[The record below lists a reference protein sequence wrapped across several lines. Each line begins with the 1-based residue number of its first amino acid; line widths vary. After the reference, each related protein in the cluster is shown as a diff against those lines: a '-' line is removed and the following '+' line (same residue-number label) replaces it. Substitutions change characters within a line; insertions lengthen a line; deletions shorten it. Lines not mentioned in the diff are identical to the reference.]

1 MILPLIRQ
9 FSFYHDMKKLKLER
23 IYYKLYLLANEI
35 KDNHLDVY
43 SAGTAFYLFIS
54 IIPFFVALFSLVP
67 YTPISRQ
74 DVLDLSTLLPDEFDI
89 LIQAVTAE
97 AYVKNSARLWIAL
110 IIAIWSAARGI
121 MYMTK
126 GLNEIYDVSERRNY
140 IKLRLWASLYTLFI
154 VVALVI
160 LLVMGVFGK
169 RIMQIVSDHLPR
181 LPEKAAVWLGTII
194 DLRVLIILLCLF
206 LLFVFLYTF
215 LPNTKVLWLYQTPGA
230 AVCSVAWWL
239 FTKLF
244 SFVIGWFGSFSMYG
258 SMATVVA
265 SMLWLYCCMYILFVC
280 AELNSHFAQTII
292 NHLKAR
298 RALKSKHSGDAAH

>member
-1 MILPLIRQ
+1 
-9 FSFYHDMKKLKLER
+9 MKKIRFER
-23 IYYKLYLLANEI
+23 IYYKLYLLGIEI

-54 IIPFFVALFSLVP
+54 IIPFFIALFSLVP
-67 YTPISRQ
+67 YTPMSRQ
-74 DVLDLSTLLPDEFDI
+74 DVLNLSALLPSEFDI
-89 LIQAVTAE
+89 LVQAVTAE

-140 IKLRLWASLYTLFI
+140 FILRMWASLYTMFI
-154 VVALVI
+154 VAALVI

-169 RIMQIVSDHLPR
+169 KILQILSDHLPH
-181 LPEKAAVWLGTII
+181 LPGTLASWLGAILDFRI
-194 DLRVLIILLCLF
+194 LITLVCLF

-215 LPNTKVLWLYQTPGA
+215 LPNKKVLWLYQTPGA
-230 AVCSVAWWL
+230 ALCSVAWWL

-244 SFVIGWFGSFSMYG
+244 SFVVGKFGGFSMYG
-258 SMATVVA
+258 SMATAVA

-280 AELNSHFAQTII
+280 AELNNHFARTII
-292 NHLKAR
+292 NRIKERKERKER
-298 RALKSKHSGDAAH
+298 RSNPV